1 MSLLERLEEQR
12 KNNSSQEED
21 SMPIS
26 EVLGQA
32 VSNIPSSA
40 GQLVSD
46 ITMPIRHPI
55 QTAQSLASLGRGI
68 YQLTTEGEQPD
79 EATARAVGKFFAD
92 RYGSFEGFKKS
103 FAEDP
108 LGIVSDI
115 SVVFTGGAGLA
126 AKVPGVAGRT
136 TATISKVGNIIDPV
150 QATGKVI
157 GATTKGIGSV
167 VKPFLG
173 TTTGTGGDAIG
184 IAVESGRGSK
194 ETQKL
199 FTDNLRGNVLPEEIV
214 PKALQAMK
222 DLSDTRTGNYKSS
235 KAELKLE
242 KSPVSFK
249 QTLDNINGFELSKQ
263 FEGMSE
269 LSAKAQKKLLDIK
282 KIVKEWEGN
291 PALHNAKGMDILKRR
306 IDAEYPTGLAVGD
319 SGMVVSE
326 IRNSIKAQI
335 LKEVPEYGKVMKD
348 YEVAMKLEKQYMT
361 ELSLGKKAN
370 AGTTLRKLQSAM
382 RNNVNTNYGNR
393 LEMLKKLDPDLVT
406 EIAGQAL
413 SNAAPRGLQ
422 GASMATVGVVGMGVN
437 PSALAGLP
445 LTSPRLV
452 GETAFKIGQM
462 QKLLE
467 PLKNPAVLEA
477 TRASRVI
484 GEIERASET
493 DVQTEELLRL
503 LRERD
508 EEEKKGLDSA
518 QLGEIRSDALELQEQ
533 YGSNP
538 DDINSNIIFSATG
551 GDITQ
556 GSNEI
561 VNNVLQ
567 EYKNIFSPNQLESNP
582 LQQEVVSLQR
592 ILNQSQ
598 NPKSKDQTLK
608 KIHDFQTRLST
619 NINKSSPESFE
630 QSALVKMKE
639 VLDGVTYNK
648 LEQGFVNEDKEMLDQ
663 LQDATGLYNNYMGL
677 TDKENIVDRREKTA
691 NKILEQITN
700 KNYTPKNV
708 VNLLFGQN
716 KFAPNQS
723 LPLVISK
730 LRNTL
735 PQDQFVQVNSLLKD
749 GVLTKVFSGD
759 NNNQANG
766 SMIVKNYNDIL
777 NNEKEIINEFFTDDE
792 ILKVKQF
799 KQNVIPTLVK
809 EIKLNPSSAEYTMI
823 SALAK
828 KEMLASPEPFAGSSS
843 LDRARQTLARF
854 EQPLIEQPVETDI
867 EPPLTNEMSF
877 NNVEQQPVTLP
888 ISPTEDLQGAMQ
900 NFEMPQLDQPLFD
913 EPISNTMPSP
923 TLLPNPKD
931 QEIAMNQQMRKTGI
945 AGLS

>member
-79 EATARAVGKFFAD
+79 EATAKAVGKFFAD

-136 TATISKVGNIIDPV
+136 TATISAVGNIIDPV

-157 GATTKGIGSV
+157 SATTKGVGSV

-173 TTTGTGGDAIG
+173 ATTGTGGDAIG
-184 IAVESGRGSK
+184 IAIESGKGSK

-222 DLSDTRTGNYKSS
+222 DLSDTRTGNYKTN

-242 KSPVSFK
+242 SSPVSFQK
-249 QTLDNINGFELSKQ
+249 TLDKINDFELSKQ

-335 LKEVPEYGKVMKD
+335 LDEVPEYGKVMKD

-370 AGTTLRKLQSAM
+370 AGTTLRKLQSAL

-393 LEMLKKLDPDLVT
+393 LEMLKNLDPNLVT
-406 EIAGQAL
+406 EIAGQSL
-413 SNAAPRGLQ
+413 SNVAPRGLQ
-422 GASMATVGVVGMGVN
+422 GASMATVGVVGLGAN

-452 GETAFKIGQM
+452 GETAFKIGQI

-467 PLKNPAVLEA
+467 PLKGRSALETA
-477 TRASRVI
+477 RAARVV

-493 DVQTEELLRL
+493 DIKTDELLEL
-503 LRERD
+503 LLKRKK
-508 EEEKKGLDSA
+508 EEEDKGFDSA
-518 QLGEIRSDALELQEQ
+518 QLGEIRSDALELQNQ

-538 DDINSNIIFSATG
+538 DDVNSNIIFASTG

-556 GSNEI
+556 GANEI
-561 VNNVLQ
+561 VSNVLQ
-567 EYKNIFSPNQLESNP
+567 EYKNIFSPTQLESNP

-608 KIHDFQTRLST
+608 KIQDFQTRLNT
-619 NINKSSPESFE
+619 NINKSSPKSFE
-630 QSALVKMKE
+630 QLALIKMKE

-691 NKILEQITN
+691 NKILQQITN

-792 ILKVKQF
+792 ILKIKQF

-828 KEMLASPEPFAGSSS
+828 KEMLASPEPSASSSS

-867 EPPLTNEMSF
+867 EPPLTNQMSF
-877 NNVEQQPVTLP
+877 NDVQQQPVTP
-888 ISPTEDLQGAMQ
+888 PTEDLQGALQ
-900 NFEMPQLDQPLFD
+900 NFQMPQLNQPLFD
-913 EPISNTMPSP
+913 EPSSNPIQMPSP